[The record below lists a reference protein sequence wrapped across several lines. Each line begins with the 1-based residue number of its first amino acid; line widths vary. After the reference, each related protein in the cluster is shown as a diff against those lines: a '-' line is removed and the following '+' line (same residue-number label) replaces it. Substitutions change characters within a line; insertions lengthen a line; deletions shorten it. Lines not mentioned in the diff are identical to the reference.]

1 MATNQK
7 INKDNLNSPVI
18 NLIQGA
24 DGVFAAPGD
33 KKKGKKVKVKT
44 TRISVDSIRPAKS
57 SEDIKIGKHLVQT
70 NKILLDIQKQLTADY
85 TGRIKEHNKELADR
99 KKALSKQKFLEKED
113 VIESAKGIG
122 RFVGNTAKK
131 LMSPFGDKKKNIFQ
145 KMFELLG
152 ILFKGAL
159 ITTAFSWLSDPR
171 NRQMLMNGIQGVFGA
186 IGDVINWIKAQPW
199 DEIWQTIKGVG
210 EFIINAAKFA
220 WDAIW
225 PIFNQGVQ
233 KGSQEENTLNVLEDQ
248 YGGNRGAMI
257 QDLNEQ
263 RENLNPLEKLQGV
276 GAEIDEQV
284 HFLETGKIKGHGWN
298 VGIGHNWIPFEW
310 TMTGPDAGWPKWRG
324 WGERLMGGSF
334 SSGKT
339 YLVGERGPELARFHG
354 HGTLERAQRT
364 AQILTPPDRGN
375 RFSVVPL
382 PDEIITQPVEN
393 KMMTQAPADRL
404 LPVSSVN
411 SSNRYMEYVPEVMG
425 IR

>member
-1 MATNQK
+1 MATKQK

-199 DEIWQTIKGVG
+199 EQIWQTIKGVG
-210 EFIINAAKFA
+210 EFIINALKFVK
-220 WDAIW
+220 DAVS
-225 PIFNQGVQ
+225 PIFNQGIQ
-233 KGSQEENTLNVLEDQ
+233 KGSQEENTMNVLEDQ
-248 YGGNRGAMI
+248 YGGNREAMI
-257 QDLNEQ
+257 QDLNRQ
-263 RENLNPLEKLQGV
+263 RENLNPLQKLQGV

-284 HFLETGKIKGHGWN
+284 HLLETGKIKNYGTMRSWDLGL
-298 VGIGHNWIPFEW
+298 PFEW
-310 TMTGPDAGWPKWRG
+310 TITGPDAGFRWK
-324 WGERLMGGSF
+324 ERLMGGSF

-375 RFSVVPL
+375 SFSVVPL